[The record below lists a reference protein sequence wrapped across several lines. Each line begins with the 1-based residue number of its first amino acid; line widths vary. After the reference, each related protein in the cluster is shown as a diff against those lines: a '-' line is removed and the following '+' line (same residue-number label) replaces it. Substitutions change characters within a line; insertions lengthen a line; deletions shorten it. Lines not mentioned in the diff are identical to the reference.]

1 MDDVTTPLRRGDDM
15 DDDLDDL
22 EDNSSL
28 DGRYNSMEGPA
39 SDHLD
44 HQLVPM
50 DQARPHLRPTQ
61 H

>member
-15 DDDLDDL
+15 DDDMDD

-28 DGRYNSMEGPA
+28 DGRYNSMEGA
-39 SDHLD
+39 TSDHLD
-44 HQLVPM
+44 QLVPLETN
-50 DQARPHLRPTQ
+50 RPHLRPAQ

>member
-28 DGRYNSMEGPA
+28 DGRYNSLEGA
-39 SDHLD
+39 NSDHID
-44 HQLVPM
+44 QLVPM
-50 DQARPHLRPTQ
+50 EQNRPHLRPTQ